1 MQIVNILRRG
11 INSAVQS
18 AALARFRP
26 QHRAG
31 GCGKE
36 DGRAVPA
43 RSGRLLARGRSR
55 VRRERDHDEVQAEA
69 GSVARRS
76 PTPRTRRA
84 PHRRRL
90 RAWPNGRAVLRI
102 LARLAATRAHNHRA
116 VCEVRGVVGAAGTVI
131 NLPPISLS
139 CLLVRY
145 RPAEGTASGGIG
157 CNVRRHDRDRAA
169 ARSKRFVSVLCCL
182 AGARS
187 CCGTDDDGASPP
199 PPPSLL
205 RRLLS
210 LDLLRH
216 LSVRA
221 RDAARRHAL
230 GGDDRDLD
238 RDQGRERHLP
248 EPEPAVPVPADGARD
263 HGHGHGRG
271 RHRPAPT
278 SLRVAHV
285 NVMSR
290 VALRRHVS
298 PVGWRRHDHDHDND
312 DQRSAVGGQRS
323 VVGGRRPAA
332 GDRRRRRRRRR
343 G

>member
-1 MQIVNILRRG
+1 M
-11 INSAVQS
+11 
-18 AALARFRP
+18 
-26 QHRAG
+26 
-31 GCGKE
+31 
-36 DGRAVPA
+36 
-43 RSGRLLARGRSR
+43 
-55 VRRERDHDEVQAEA
+55 
-69 GSVARRS
+69 
-76 PTPRTRRA
+76 
-84 PHRRRL
+84 
-90 RAWPNGRAVLRI
+90 
-102 LARLAATRAHNHRA
+102 RAHSYRA
-116 VCEVRGVVGAAGTVI
+116 VCEVREVVGAAGSNQPT
-131 NLPPISLS
+131 PHFP
-139 CLLVRY
+139 LLVRY

-169 ARSKRFVSVLCCL
+169 ARSKRFVFVLCCL

-248 EPEPAVPVPADGARD
+248 EPEPVVPVPADGARD

-285 NVMSR
+285 GVMSR

-298 PVGWRRHDHDHDND
+298 PVVGRRRHDRDHDDD
-312 DQRSAVGGQRS
+312 DQRSAVGGRRS

-343 G
+343 GWTAGRWRPRLVVCS

>member
-1 MQIVNILRRG
+1 MRCTGRSV
-11 INSAVQS
+11 
-18 AALARFRP
+18 FRP
-26 QHRAG
+26 KHAGCFAHCVPPPAASAGWQSDRGERHRARKPQIG
-31 GCGKE
+31 T
-36 DGRAVPA
+36 RSTSPA
-43 RSGRLLARGRSR
+43 RPPPCHAICAPRTSHGTFSGNGICLYCW
-55 VRRERDHDEVQAEA
+55 ERFQLPEPHHELTFDVIK
-69 GSVARRS
+69 
-76 PTPRTRRA
+76 PTPHS
-84 PHRRRL
+84 P
-90 RAWPNGRAVLRI
+90 
-102 LARLAATRAHNHRA
+102 
-116 VCEVRGVVGAAGTVI
+116 
-131 NLPPISLS
+131 
-139 CLLVRY
+139 LLVRY
-145 RPAEGTASGGIG
+145 QPAEGTASGGIG
-157 CNVRRHDRDRAA
+157 CDVRRHDRDRAA
-169 ARSKRFVSVLCCL
+169 TCSRRFVFVLCCL

-210 LDLLRH
+210 LDLLCH

-248 EPEPAVPVPADGARD
+248 EPEPVVPVPADGARD

-285 NVMSR
+285 GVMSR

-298 PVGWRRHDHDHDND
+298 PAVGRRRHDRDDD
-312 DQRSAVGGQRS
+312 DQRSAVGGRRS
-323 VVGGRRPAA
+323 AVGGRRSTAGGWRSTAA
-332 GDRRRRRRRRR
+332 AAVAQGMTAGRWRPRLMVCS
-343 G
+343 